1 MENNYEIAVFGEN
14 IRKLRYRENLS
25 KQKMAKRLG
34 IGVQS
39 LSLIE
44 SGILPKRLSACI
56 LYRIYQEFNIT
67 PSGIFS
73 PIDEE

>member
-1 MENNYEIAVFGEN
+1 MKNNYEIAVFGEN

-25 KQKMAKRLG
+25 KQKMAKKLG

-44 SGILPKRLSACI
+44 SGILPKRLSVCI
-56 LYRIYQEFNIT
+56 LYRIYKEFNIT

-73 PIDEE
+73 PTDE